1 MNLSSLQ
8 TLTWGTVGAAI
19 VSALA
24 LAAIEPEAQGLPR
37 SMAAQP
43 LPAEPTAAGPRPQAA
58 ASAAAESAS
67 RRPAPAVL

>member
-24 LAAIEPEAQGLPR
+24 LATIEPAAQGLPR
-37 SMAAQP
+37 SMAVQP
-43 LPAEPTAAGPRPQAA
+43 LPAEPTSAGPSPEAA
-58 ASAAAESAS
+58 ASAAVEAAS
-67 RRPAPAVL
+67 KRPAPATL